1 MSLAAQSA
9 EQADSGIRGCNKM
22 DEEREE
28 DEIIENDDGTWEV
41 KRVNRMKG
49 WGTSDAYQGGMGS
62 FWD

>member
-1 MSLAAQSA
+1 
-9 EQADSGIRGCNKM
+9 M